1 MFCLLSTSAFV
12 SSLALLVFPSVLGGV
27 ERSHDVLF
35 AEGCGV
41 WIPSVASAL
50 GGIEEKDRID
60 DLEDSVDGCSLG
72 VLGHVIRRDEM

>member
-1 MFCLLSTSAFV
+1 MSPF
-12 SSLALLVFPSVLGGV
+12 ALGRV

-35 AEGCGV
+35 TERCGV
-41 WIPSVASAL
+41 WMPSVAIAL

-72 VLGHVIRRDEM
+72 VLGDVGRDEM